1 MNAKRLAW
9 VCAAAILA
17 APGVAS
23 AQEVGITPSTE
34 VVQPAKTAAAEPRFS
49 LYYDEKTGTV
59 IKPVLGLA
67 GGYNLELQKNSSS
80 FPGQEYKLDP
90 LSTTVA
96 VFTFGLEGKIGKF
109 ADFHTELRRDPGMYG
124 TSVWE
129 GTISLTAM
137 DNYLRVHHTLAGV
150 TGSLAAGIVTDPASV
165 DFFSVH
171 MTDLFMSDAY
181 SRTTLLHAGF
191 NRGQGLVG
199 QLSWKWFTIGMA
211 ASAGNPLATSTSFG
225 FGGKVSPIGTLID
238 YPRRSIS
245 SGNPQAGMELVVLS
259 PSLSFEHKYVDA
271 KVAFQKYRVSVDTES
286 HDDVPLRGNLYRA
299 SVRGK
304 IPVLGTMI
312 MPFFNYAVRSNEMIL
327 QATSSPDPTKKDPDD
342 YEAKVVSGGLD
353 WNIRGLSGI
362 GVNYG
367 WVTTQTGQLP
377 RFRQQFLNVGATWW
391 FTSITSVG
399 VRYARWMTSTE
410 QTDTTTTK
418 PNGKFTFADDIKD
431 RDAFF
436 VTLRM
441 VL

>member
-1 MNAKRLAW
+1 MNAKRLAL
-9 VCAAAILA
+9 VCATMILA
-17 APGVAS
+17 TPGAAA
-23 AQEVGITPSTE
+23 AQAVGITPSTE
-34 VVQPAKTAAAEPRFS
+34 VVQPAKAAEQPRFA

-59 IKPVLGLA
+59 VKPVLGLA
-67 GGYNLELQKNSSS
+67 GGYGLELQRNSA
-80 FPGQEYKLDP
+80 PGQEYKLDP
-90 LSTTVA
+90 LSTTLA

-109 ADFHTELRRDPGMYG
+109 ATFHTELRRDPGMYG

-137 DNYLRVHHTLAGV
+137 DNYVKVHHTLAGI

-165 DFFSVH
+165 DYFSVH

-181 SRTTLLHAGF
+181 SRTPLLHSGF

-199 QLSWKWFTIGMA
+199 QLNWKWFTLGMA
-211 ASAGNPLATSTSFG
+211 ASGGNPLATSTSYG

-271 KVAFQKYRVSVDTES
+271 KVAFQKYRVSTDTES
-286 HDDVPLRGNLYRA
+286 HDDVALRGDLWRA

-304 IPVLGTMI
+304 IPVLGTMLI
-312 MPFFNYAVRSNEMIL
+312 PFFNYAVRSNDMIL
-327 QATSSPDPTKKDPDD
+327 QETSSLNPAKKDPDD
-342 YEAKVVSGGLD
+342 YEAKIVSGGLD
-353 WNIRGLSGI
+353 WNVKGLSGI

-367 WVTTQTGQLP
+367 WVTTQTGALS

-391 FTSITSVG
+391 FTSVTSLG

-410 QTDTTTTK
+410 DTDTATLK
-418 PNGKFTFADDIKD
+418 PNGQFAMHDGIKD
-431 RDAFF
+431 RDSFF
-436 VTLRM
+436 VTLRL